1 MRPRRMVRSAA
12 TTMII
17 AMAMAVGAGCG
28 PNTEGSKLLT
38 DADAGKLT
46 IGVRF
51 DGPGLGARAPDGHL
65 VGFDIDVA
73 TYIAGQLGVRAENI
87 NWQEVISSNREKA
100 LADGEVD
107 MVVSTYSI
115 TPERQ
120 NQVSFAGPYF
130 VAGQDLLTHRSD
142 TDINGPQSIGDKRLC
157 AVKGSTSARKIR
169 DMYGPHAQLVQYDR
183 SSRCVEALLAN
194 DVDAFT
200 NDDVILAGFASEF
213 PEVLK
218 VVGQPFSTERYGVGL
233 AKNDTAGRSRVAGAL
248 RKMIQSGAWRNSLQ
262 RNVGASGYRIP
273 DAPKITNT

>member
-1 MRPRRMVRSAA
+1 MVRSTA
-12 TTMII
+12 I
-17 AMAMAVGAGCG
+17 AMIVVAAVAIGAGCG
-28 PNTEGSKLLT
+28 PNNRGSKLLT

-87 NWQEVISSNREKA
+87 NWKEVISSNREKA
-100 LADGEVD
+100 LVGGEVD

-120 NQVSFAGPYF
+120 KQVSFVGPYF
-130 VAGQDLLTHRSD
+130 VAGQDLLAHRSD
-142 TDINGPQSIGDKRLC
+142 TDIVGPQSIGDKRLC

-169 DMYGPHAQLVQYDR
+169 NMYGPGVQLVEYDR

-200 NDDVILAGFASEF
+200 NDDVILAGFANEF
-213 PEVLK
+213 PEVLR

-233 AKNDTAGRSRVAGAL
+233 AKDDTAGKSKVADAL
-248 RKMIQSGAWRNSLQ
+248 RKMIQSGAWRSSLQ

-273 DAPKITNT
+273 DAPKITTT